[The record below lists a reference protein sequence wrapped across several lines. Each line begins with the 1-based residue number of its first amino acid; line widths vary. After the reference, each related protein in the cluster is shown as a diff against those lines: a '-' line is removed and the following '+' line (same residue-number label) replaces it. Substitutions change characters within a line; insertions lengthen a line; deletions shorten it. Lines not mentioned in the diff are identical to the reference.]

1 MKEITLS
8 ASAKINLSLDITGVR
23 EDGYHLMDMVMQSVG
38 LADTVWLRRAAD
50 ISVRVERGS
59 LQVNGIPQGE
69 SNTAVRAA
77 RVFFEAAKIEGGCQ
91 IYIEKRIPQ
100 QAGMGGGSA
109 DAAAVLVGLNELYE
123 AGLSRKTLMQLGLKV
138 GADVPFCL
146 HGGTARVQGIGEQVT
161 PVVSMPDCHMVVIK
175 PPFGIS
181 TADAFG
187 RFDRV
192 GVSRR
197 PDNEGLLAAMARKNL
212 AAMEPC
218 MANVM
223 EEAAD
228 FPQISL
234 LRQKLKEQG
243 ASASLM
249 TGSGSAVYGIFAD
262 GQAAFSAAREL
273 LGEGQSFLTV
283 PVAEG
288 VRILDKR

>member
-1 MKEITLS
+1 
-8 ASAKINLSLDITGVR
+8 
-23 EDGYHLMDMVMQSVG
+23 
-38 LADTVWLRRAAD
+38 
-50 ISVRVERGS
+50 
-59 LQVNGIPQGE
+59 
-69 SNTAVRAA
+69 
-77 RVFFEAAKIEGGCQ
+77 
-91 IYIEKRIPQ
+91 
-100 QAGMGGGSA
+100 
-109 DAAAVLVGLNELYE
+109 
-123 AGLSRKTLMQLGLKV
+123 
-138 GADVPFCL
+138 
-146 HGGTARVQGIGEQVT
+146 
-161 PVVSMPDCHMVVIK
+161 
-175 PPFGIS
+175 
-181 TADAFG
+181 
-187 RFDRV
+187 
-192 GVSRR
+192 
-197 PDNEGLLAAMARKNL
+197 
-212 AAMEPC
+212 